1 MCRSQNTSGW
11 FVAIYGYKGL
21 ILIMGVFMAWETRHI
36 KVQALNDS
44 QYIGICVYSAVFSA
58 IITVLTSF
66 ISEYVIL
73 SYVAKTL
80 SILTSTTLTLFL
92 LFLPKLKSVFGRQ
105 QTQDPIM
112 QSMGLKIEYNT
123 RRFIINDPKEQ
134 IFRLEI
140 QNKVFN
146 CELNALELEISR
158 LENLLKCDV
167 RKPNHSCI
175 YTICR
180 KPEWTTRSLA
190 YPNPEAVFGK
200 SKQSSQRP
208 FSAFAKKS
216 HNSTK
221 MTEKRNSNPEFSK
234 LCICTRQKLKKAKS
248 DLDIVET

>member
-1 MCRSQNTSGW
+1 
-11 FVAIYGYKGL
+11 
-21 ILIMGVFMAWETRHI
+21 MAWETRHI

-123 RRFIINDPKEQ
+123 RRFINNDPKEQ

-146 CELNALELEISR
+146 CELNALEQEISR

-167 RKPNHSCI
+167 KKPNHNLI
-175 YTICR
+175 YAICR
-180 KPEWTTRSLA
+180 KPEWATYSLA
-190 YPNPEAVFGK
+190 YPNPNS
-200 SKQSSQRP
+200 SKFKHPSQKQV
-208 FSAFAKKS
+208 SASEKKS
-216 HNSTK
+216 LALNNDFTILTK
-221 MTEKRNSNPEFSK
+221 KSYEKRNSNPEFSK
-234 LCICTRQKLKKAKS
+234 LCIGTRQKLKKAKS
-248 DLDIVET
+248 DLDIVKT